1 MIVAGCDVGSLTA
14 KAVVLNGG
22 KILGQAVIRAKD
34 RPEESAQA
42 VFRLALDHAGI
53 REVDLAGCVG
63 TGYGRNRIPFV
74 SAAVSEITCH
84 ARGAQ
89 WLIPGV
95 RTVIDVGGQDC
106 KAIRIGADGKVAN
119 FITNDKCAAGTGR
132 FLEVMAGILS
142 VDLAE
147 LGLLSERAST
157 ALTLSSTCTVWA
169 QAEVIQLLNA
179 DIPVT
184 DIGAAVNEAMA
195 NRVSILARAVGV
207 EREVCMTGGVA
218 KNVGVVKALE
228 RLLGTG
234 VKRLRQDPQIVGAL
248 GAAVIAREKCAGS

>member
-14 KAVVLNGG
+14 KAVILNGG

-42 VFRLALDHAGI
+42 VFKLALDHAGV
-53 REVDLAGCVG
+53 READLAGCVG

-89 WLIPGV
+89 WLMPSV

-132 FLEVMAGILS
+132 FLEVMAGILG
-142 VDLAE
+142 VDLTE
-147 LGLLSERAST
+147 LGLLSERAT
-157 ALTLSSTCTVWA
+157 AALTLSSTCTVWA

-179 DIPVT
+179 DIPAV

-195 NRVSILARAVGV
+195 NRVAILARAVGV

-228 RLLGTG
+228 RLLGAG

-248 GAAVIAREKCAGS
+248 GAAVIAREKCASS